1 MTEAALFERQGD
13 ETYLPTSLARG
24 PWSPESL
31 HGGPPAALLTRAIE
45 AVESDSTMH
54 VARVTVELL
63 RPVPVAVLRVES
75 TVLRPGRKVQLV
87 GASLFAGEVE
97 VARAQALRIR
107 MADVPMSLPVADG
120 TEGAEGADGAD
131 GADADAPP
139 KLPAAR
145 TRPNDDAWEA
155 FHNSGVEMRYTS
167 GSFEAPGPA
176 TVWMRLCQP
185 LLAGEEP
192 SPTQRVVAVA
202 DFGNGVSSVA
212 DFSKFLFIN
221 PDLSIHLARPPVGEW
236 VCLDAVSRLSPEH
249 GVGLAEC
256 ALYDESGR
264 IGRSLQSLLL
274 DVRG

>member
-1 MTEAALFERQGD
+1 MTAAAAQALFEPRGD
-13 ETYLPTSLARG
+13 DVYLPTSLARG

-45 AVESDSTMH
+45 AVDSDAPMH

-63 RPVPVAVLRVES
+63 RPVPVAALRVAS
-75 TVLRPGRKVQLV
+75 SVLRPGRKVQLV
-87 GASLFAGEVE
+87 GASLFAGEAE

-107 MADVPMSLPVADG
+107 MADVPMSLPVDDDAG
-120 TEGAEGADGAD
+120 DGA
-131 GADADAPP
+131 GAIADAPP
-139 KLPAAR
+139 KRPASR

-185 LLAGEEP
+185 LVAGEAP

-249 GVGLAEC
+249 GVGMAEC

-274 DVRG
+274 DRRQ